1 MVTAYKTVW
10 RLTFTTHKIR
20 CFFFLNKTSKWVFF
34 SFSFFFSIDLNTIAM
49 WLWKGK
55 LLTMGT
61 ACTAV
66 STVVWLTGQWCL
78 TRGFQM
84 WWTSILT
91 RVQGNNCPRVVQAAA
106 LHFLMRTQM
115 MGWGYIEEAL
125 LLECIGKQDGKQHGR
140 GATSGIVRQ
149 IFMNSS
155 WPSIQEMSYYSMS
168 HLYCSPRF
176 VVGTSNK

>member
-1 MVTAYKTVW
+1 M
-10 RLTFTTHKIR
+10 
-20 CFFFLNKTSKWVFF
+20 FFFLNKTSKWVFF
-34 SFSFFFSIDLNTIAM
+34 SFSFFFPIDLNTIAM